1 MKNICVVHSERGG
14 TSKSALEFSVF
25 VLYLYFVFACYIS
38 TLALYL
44 YQVDI
49 GEFPTK
55 MMQSQV
61 LSEH

>member
-25 VLYLYFVFACYIS
+25 LYFVFACYIS